1 MTTRITPPQWE
12 ALSSYL
18 DNQLTP
24 KERARL
30 ETHLKQDAELRQAL
44 EDLRRTRALLRSQ
57 PRLRA
62 PRNFTL
68 TPAMAGVRSGA
79 RRSSSVGTYPILR
92 LASVLATIFFVLVT
106 VGDFAVRTFA
116 PPPLTMTASERA
128 AAPVFGMGGGGGG
141 GGGALQPEMGL
152 LAPTE
157 APVEAIT
164 GQAAASPIPD
174 QKSLVVTP
182 MGTPEA
188 ALEALVT
195 PEAVAQAKEVPIQPA
210 DNGNRQLENET
221 QQPAAQHWPAH
232 TVILVLQILLIIL
245 AVGAGL
251 AALYVRRAAR

>member
-24 KERARL
+24 QERARL

-79 RRSSSVGTYPILR
+79 RRSSSVGPYPILR
-92 LASVLATIFFVLVT
+92 LASVLATIFFVLIT

-116 PPPLTMTASERA
+116 PPPLTMSASEQT
-128 AAPVFGMGGGGGG
+128 APIFGMGGGGGGG
-141 GGGALQPEMGL
+141 GGGALQPEVEL

-157 APVEAIT
+157 APAASIP

-174 QKSLVVTP
+174 YKSLVVTP
-182 MGTPEA
+182 VGPPESPVIT
-188 ALEALVT
+188 ED
-195 PEAVAQAKEVPIQPA
+195 VAQAKEVSVEPEE
-210 DNGNRQLENET
+210 NGERQLESEA
-221 QQPAAQHWPAH
+221 QQPAAQRWPAH
-232 TVILVLQILLIIL
+232 TLILALQILLAIL
-245 AVGAGL
+245 AVVAGL
-251 AALYVRRAAR
+251 AAFYVRRAAR